1 MIDTK
6 DVLYRKVADRI
17 QSMIDD
23 GMYGA
28 GEKVPSLR
36 ALSASLSV
44 SVNTVREAYLLLES
58 RGVLEARPQAGFYV
72 SMPVEPPRHPRAAD
86 PVPTVVTVPDIV
98 HQVMRDSVNSDYVSL
113 ALALTDQNL
122 LPLADVER
130 ALVHAL
136 RYRPHESLGYQFKGY
151 TRNLRTHLA
160 RRLMAVGVDASAE
173 DLVVT
178 AGCMEAVSLALLA
191 TCNRGDTV
199 AVESPTYFIFFR
211 LIERMGLQVVEIPA
225 DPETGMQIDVLEYV
239 LDTHSVKA
247 VLSTANFHNPTG
259 SLMSD
264 EKKARLV
271 SLVSAA
277 GAALIE
283 DDIYGELHFA
293 ARRPAPLASFDTDG
307 TVIHCSS
314 VSKTVSAGLRI
325 GWVRGGR
332 WADDIERLKA
342 TFSITSPAPSV
353 QALTEYLDSGRYDRH
368 LRKLRRALYD
378 NMCRLVRYVR
388 GAFPEGTRLTNPA
401 GGMTTWVELPADID
415 TVDLYGRA
423 REKGISVAIGPMF
436 TMSRDF
442 HQFLRLNAGLFGPEQ
457 ERALDIVGALCREAL
472 DGMG

>member
-1 MIDTK
+1 MTDTK

-17 QSMIDD
+17 QSMITD
-23 GMYGA
+23 GMYGP
-28 GEKVPSLR
+28 GEKIPSLR

-58 RGVLEARPQAGFYV
+58 RGILKARPQAGFYV
-72 SMPVEPPRHPRAAD
+72 AIPVETPRHPQTSD
-86 PVPTVVTVPDIV
+86 PVPTMVTVPDIV

-113 ALALTDQNL
+113 ALALTDHNL
-122 LPLADVER
+122 LPLPDVER
-130 ALVHAL
+130 ALIHAL
-136 RYRPHESLGYQFKGY
+136 RYRPHETLGYQFKGF
-151 TRNLRTHLA
+151 TRDLRTHIA
-160 RRLMAVGVDASAE
+160 RRLMAVGVDAASE
-173 DLVVT
+173 DLVIT

-191 TCNRGDTV
+191 TCTRGDTV

-211 LIERMGLQVVEIPA
+211 LIERMGIKVVEIPA
-225 DPETGMQIDVLEYV
+225 DPDTGMQLDVLEYV

-247 VLSTANFHNPTG
+247 VLSTSNFHNPTG

-264 EKKARLV
+264 ERKTRLV

-283 DDIYGELHFA
+283 DDIYGELHFGA
-293 ARRPAPLASFDTDG
+293 KRPAPLAAFDSDG

-332 WADDIERLKA
+332 WSEDIERLKA
-342 TFSITSPAPSV
+342 TFSITPPAPSV

-368 LRKLRRALYD
+368 LRKLRRALND
-378 NMCRLVRYVR
+378 NMCRLIRQVRDE
-388 GAFPEGTRLTNPA
+388 FPEGTRMTNPS
-401 GGMTTWVELPADID
+401 GGMTTWVELPRGID
-415 TVDLYGRA
+415 TVELYRKA
-423 REKGISVAIGPMF
+423 REKGISIAIGPMF

-442 HQFLRLNAGLFGPEQ
+442 HQFLRLNAGYYVEKH
-457 ERALDIVGALCREAL
+457 EKALSEVAAMCRESLSGA
-472 DGMG
+472 